1 MRRHVAPLIFIQS
14 LLLLSQLVH
23 AESITTCYGETLSI
37 GCSEDSFILVNFAA
51 FGVFGTSD
59 KCSAQSTAEC
69 WVDSTYFVSAICTG
83 HHFCQSKV
91 QYSHDL
97 SSKSLRYKCAGV
109 VELTAP
115 RLFVQ
120 YLCIISTLL
129 SSIQDVRSLD
139 ADHVGGF
146 LATHDYQLSVK
157 TPEWKTDLSEE
168 YCTQWNL
175 PSVISIPAP
184 QGGLGI
190 VIKLRDIGELY
201 RPLSTSE
208 DDFDV
213 PLGDS
218 YSPQKPVSKGGLL
231 PPPPAFHC
239 PSRSVGT
246 PCLSDY
252 LRMDVTTTA
261 TQHRLRL
268 EVCPYASSD
277 GWGALITNE
286 YLQQPEKKVE
296 DEDETYYGFASAVPG
311 TSVLVFGPAYNFTS
325 IDFEVNLQLGGA
337 VDHTSGGNATSIMRH
352 GWVKGLLFEY
362 ILLYCPPLPD
372 VLEVGGH
379 LGYALHT
386 HTDATGATVAVAE
399 IGCLPDRFVFPFS
412 TAAATSTSLRL
423 SDFEP
428 LKNRLVL
435 QCDHHRRQWI
445 PDPPPGGCMTRE
457 EINAVL
463 KALLNSK
470 TTTIAPPDT
479 TEAVKETIKTTN
491 LTTTATTTNTTV
503 AAMTM
508 PSTTSEASVLTDP
521 LKSPSKIDRSNSSAA
536 ENASLSHGS
545 SAAMGAIFG
554 FILCLLILL
563 IVVFIFRQRLLR
575 TVRSKLVTS
584 NTLPGRFP
592 GSGMFMNTLSGS
604 LTFSRHRKN
613 PYFSPSRHPTVIMS
627 QSAVSIPHHPQHW
640 LNGSSI
646 SVVKPTSAAVS
657 LGNLHASKPSLSRL
671 PPPSISSTQAASA
684 VQDAQQQPGP
694 PSSVT
699 TPNSTSLST
708 QRQTLLSADTV
719 TTNVSAGQP
728 SPTITM
734 GYCGASA
741 DRLAE
746 GFTETPD
753 VNQVFSATLPW
764 KSKPQGGVAGGLK
777 RLSTFIRSAMS
788 GSSASFNG
796 HHSNH
801 GNHHQQTMATPGAAR
816 RKNFAGPWP
825 SASFASSPTSTANSV
840 GLFSSAQSR
849 SSYTSDVTIQP
860 IPSPLGSLGRSSLG
874 QIPVDRKAPVYLVDS
889 SMCHLNNQQRE
900 ATTPTNVANAT
911 LGGGARRGMRK
922 TTPLPP
928 LPPLHPHYF
937 NTNQQQN
944 QQLHKQQQESNS
956 LSGQGPHGKT
966 ATLNMDTY
974 LEPIDGVDSLGRSD
988 TIPAAEDL
996 SVTEVISGGTFS
1008 EDSDTGHQASWPS
1021 LSTGNGGNG
1030 GSTNAAAEG
1039 ETSTRDGSGG
1049 YGESNSS
1056 IVKAPEGA
1064 PIAVSDPT
1072 VSLGDASFEEDT
1084 SSAADYFTYD
1094 EGQRSHDHRH
1104 DRVIRRPRLSPPSPR
1119 SRPLSEAM
1127 LSNHYY
1133 DKSELLNPIAFA
1145 GGNKGDESGD
1155 CLLDVPF
1162 CPTHSNSRPTSVGVY
1177 SNDDEDVEE
1186 DSSLYEAVD
1195 RRKRKVEKAMALPP
1209 PPPPPPQPLVSP
1221 ATAQKDVK
1229 VYTSRRKPSGDG
1241 INPKYQRYRGI
1252 TKMASINAST
1262 STLIADLS
1270 PLSRSLAS
1278 RSPSP
1283 MRPVTST
1290 PHTVPYANLSN
1301 L

>member
-201 RPLSTSE
+201 RPLSTHTHRYRFAHVEEKLDPKNRCIFSISIHE
-208 DDFDV
+208 DAQSTVARSTLVRENPIDNYR
-213 PLGDS
+213 PPSARRKQLSCRLLPSLLLLRAIKRRRGER
-218 YSPQKPVSKGGLL
+218 KGGWMSCNKGVWGYKCLGL
-231 PPPPAFHC
+231 
-239 PSRSVGT
+239 RSVGT

-286 YLQQPEKKVE
+286 YLQQPEKVE

-412 TAAATSTSLRL
+412 TVAATSTSLHL

-1008 EDSDTGHQASWPS
+1008 EVGMSH
-1021 LSTGNGGNG
+1021 
-1030 GSTNAAAEG
+1030 GS
-1039 ETSTRDGSGG
+1039 
-1049 YGESNSS
+1049 
-1056 IVKAPEGA
+1056 VPEGTFIMLRLSARLAGEARDQKDHDEVLKRPYNQNTELNEQSKYYAA
-1064 PIAVSDPT
+1064 PLFFQALHMANLPRQPS
-1072 VSLGDASFEEDT
+1072 
-1084 SSAADYFTYD
+1084 
-1094 EGQRSHDHRH
+1094 QRSQC
-1104 DRVIRRPRLSPPSPR
+1104 
-1119 SRPLSEAM
+1119 
-1127 LSNHYY
+1127 Y
-1133 DKSELLNPIAFA
+1133 DKNT
-1145 GGNKGDESGD
+1145 NK
-1155 CLLDVPF
+1155 
-1162 CPTHSNSRPTSVGVY
+1162 
-1177 SNDDEDVEE
+1177 
-1186 DSSLYEAVD
+1186 
-1195 RRKRKVEKAMALPP
+1195 
-1209 PPPPPPQPLVSP
+1209 P
-1221 ATAQKDVK
+1221 ATTVIEVVHNQDDV
-1229 VYTSRRKPSGDG
+1229 
-1241 INPKYQRYRGI
+1241 
-1252 TKMASINAST
+1252 
-1262 STLIADLS
+1262 
-1270 PLSRSLAS
+1270 
-1278 RSPSP
+1278 
-1283 MRPVTST
+1283 
-1290 PHTVPYANLSN
+1290 
-1301 L
+1301 